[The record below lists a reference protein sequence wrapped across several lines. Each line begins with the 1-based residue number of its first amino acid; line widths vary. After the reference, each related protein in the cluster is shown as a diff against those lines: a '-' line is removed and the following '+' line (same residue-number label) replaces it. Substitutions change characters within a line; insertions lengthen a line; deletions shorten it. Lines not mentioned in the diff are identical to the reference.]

1 MAFAV
6 ELEEWVGAHWHRFI
20 TRHASGEFEAARV
33 TLESMRRP
41 LGMLFRAL
49 GGAPGVALEATPARR
64 LLLRRTWLQRVAGGG
79 GGGAGGGGGGGARR
93 PPGGQPGADERARG

>member
-49 GGAPGVALEATPARR
+49 GGAPG
-64 LLLRRTWLQRVAGGG
+64 GGPG
-79 GGGAGGGGGGGARR
+79 RG
-93 PPGGQPGADERARG
+93 PPPPPRGHAP

>member
-49 GGAPGVALEATPARR
+49 GGGARGG
-64 LLLRRTWLQRVAGGG
+64 AGGG
-79 GGGAGGGGGGGARR
+79 PRRAPRGGPARGGGGGGG
-93 PPGGQPGADERARG
+93 GGGG

>member
-41 LGMLFRAL
+41 LGMLL
-49 GGAPGVALEATPARR
+49 SLIHI
-64 LLLRRTWLQRVAGGG
+64 
-79 GGGAGGGGGGGARR
+79 
-93 PPGGQPGADERARG
+93 

>member
-41 LGMLFRAL
+41 LGMLFQAL
-49 GGAPGVALEATPARR
+49 GDRGSPSRRPA
-64 LLLRRTWLQRVAGGG
+64 LLRRTWLRVAGVQGSRWPVQRRQPAP
-79 GGGAGGGGGGGARR
+79 AGIPRGLSAGR
-93 PPGGQPGADERARG
+93 PNQ

>member
-33 TLESMRRP
+33 TW
-41 LGMLFRAL
+41 RAC
-49 GGAPGVALEATPARR
+49 GVRSACSSGRSAAH
-64 LLLRRTWLQRVAGGG
+64 
-79 GGGAGGGGGGGARR
+79 
-93 PPGGQPGADERARG
+93 RG

>member
-49 GGAPGVALEATPARR
+49 GGAPR
-64 LLLRRTWLQRVAGGG
+64 GGPPRPPPPPPPQHPPPG
-79 GGGAGGGGGGGARR
+79 GGGAP
-93 PPGGQPGADERARG
+93 PPGRPH

>member
-49 GGAPGVALEATPARR
+49 GG
-64 LLLRRTWLQRVAGGG
+64 
-79 GGGAGGGGGGGARR
+79 
-93 PPGGQPGADERARG
+93 

>member
-49 GGAPGVALEATPARR
+49 GGGGR
-64 LLLRRTWLQRVAGGG
+64 GGG
-79 GGGAGGGGGGGARR
+79 PAPPPPPPR
-93 PPGGQPGADERARG
+93 PPPPPPTPL

>member
-49 GGAPGVALEATPARR
+49 GGGPRGVGGPPRR
-64 LLLRRTWLQRVAGGG
+64 GGG
-79 GGGAGGGGGGGARR
+79 GGGAGGGGRGGA
-93 PPGGQPGADERARG
+93 

>member
-49 GGAPGVALEATPARR
+49 GGAPGVALEATPGAPPAATPHLVAAGRR
-64 LLLRRTWLQRVAGGG
+64 DLRAGPGVLVQR
-79 GGGAGGGGGGGARR
+79 R
-93 PPGGQPGADERARG
+93 

>member
-64 LLLRRTWLQRVAGGG
+64 LLLRRTWLQRVAGTCEQAPVSWFNGDSLRLPESL
-79 GGGAGGGGGGGARR
+79 AVYPQA
-93 PPGGQPGADERARG
+93 E

>member
-49 GGAPGVALEATPARR
+49 GGGPRGGGAPPPGGAARGPPR
-64 LLLRRTWLQRVAGGG
+64 GGFRGGG
-79 GGGAGGGGGGGARR
+79 GH
-93 PPGGQPGADERARG
+93 PPPPPPPPLFSTPTPPSPR